1 MNTFQNVEESVAL
14 IPQPINNAVKIVN
27 EIYHWFSTHN
37 NFKQN
42 KIINKSKKENQTQ

>member
-1 MNTFQNVEESVAL
+1 MNTFQNISESVGL

-37 NFKQN
+37 NIKQN
-42 KIINKSKKENQTQ
+42 KNQKKSKK